1 MTHPKP
7 RGLRAAAAL
16 AVGAGLAISAAG
28 SAHAAPVS
36 PVSGPDLAAASVAAH
51 SAQAVRLLDKVAGR
65 IARRSG
71 TTPAAA
77 GLVVQQRA
85 VPVYALNP
93 AFVRTGSGDVATLWY
108 VATTATKGGA
118 VMTVFT
124 APDPATGAWQPVNV
138 ATGDT
143 EARMAGAAHAAAL
156 FTEPQVGAWYALSGD
171 RIRALNSNAVKAI
184 GSTPITVA
192 SYGRQVAA
200 RYRDKLPGSAYA
212 ARGTAGEYDL
222 GSPKASPVPA
232 GFESSDG
239 EWPVLASSG
248 AGAAVLFG
256 GVLMLRRRR
265 RALV

>member
-1 MTHPKP
+1 MTHLKN
-7 RGLRAAAAL
+7 RVLRAAAAL
-16 AVGAGLAISAAG
+16 AAGAGLAISAAG
-28 SAHAAPVS
+28 SAHAAPVT

-143 EARMAGAAHAAAL
+143 EARMAGAAHAA
-156 FTEPQVGAWYALSGD
+156 
-171 RIRALNSNAVKAI
+171 
-184 GSTPITVA
+184 
-192 SYGRQVAA
+192 
-200 RYRDKLPGSAYA
+200 
-212 ARGTAGEYDL
+212 RGTAGGYDL